1 MTATT
6 KPAWRAP
13 RLRQLGTLGD
23 VAAAPRRGPGQNRAT
38 QNPQS

>member
-1 MTATT
+1 MTSTT
-6 KPAWRAP
+6 KPAWIAP
-13 RLRQLGTLGD
+13 QLRKLGILGH